1 MKKTIITLFL
11 IQILLS
17 SCTIFSKKE
26 QIKVVGNWHN
36 IASLDR
42 CQTPYDIWN
51 WTPSNG
57 LWNGVNYGTN
67 VWSRNVSSI
76 GVDRIIREGNG
87 YLDYG
92 PNDTSSFASKNKKT
106 HHILYIGPWQKTTL
120 NHYKKSF
127 PYTKSHSEE
136 KQIRFFA
143 YTGKNG
149 GRIFYQFESM
159 NEENK
164 KIKEQKLILPKTGK
178 LDGFNSH
185 FDLCTIK
192 WIDNFGYNAIAEVKS
207 KNPMSKNYLVPT
219 GRVIEIE

>member
-1 MKKTIITLFL
+1 MKKTLITIFL

-17 SCTIFSKKE
+17 SCTVFSKKE
-26 QIKVVGNWHN
+26 QIKVVGNWHG
-36 IASLDR
+36 IE
-42 CQTPYDIWN
+42 
-51 WTPSNG
+51 G
-57 LWNGVNYGTN
+57 LKKCPVDYEILT
-67 VWSRNVSSI
+67 WSKVKNRNKTWSQSVSSI
-76 GVDRIIREGNG
+76 GLDRVIRGGNI
-87 YLDYG
+87 YLDKE
-92 PNDTSSFASKNKKT
+92 PNDHFPPSNKLNKKT
-106 HHILYIGPWQKTTL
+106 HHTLYIGPWQKATL

-127 PYTKSHSEE
+127 PYTKFHSKE

-178 LDGFNSH
+178 LDGFTSH